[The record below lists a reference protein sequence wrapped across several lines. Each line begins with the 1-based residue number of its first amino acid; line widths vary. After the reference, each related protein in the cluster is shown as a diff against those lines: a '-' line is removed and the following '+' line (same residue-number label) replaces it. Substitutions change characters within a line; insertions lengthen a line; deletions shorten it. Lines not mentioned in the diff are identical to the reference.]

1 MTLALEGRT
10 CPRRK
15 PGRPRKQKPAQSPL
29 EDRPLTAADNQE
41 GEEAADPELA
51 LEQMFKEAEEKRQT
65 QSDLSSRTR
74 RRRKV
79 PQRSSDSPSHS
90 SITNHQ
96 ANVLLKT
103 GLKVPS
109 KARNLKPFSKRK
121 ESLGMKMMMKGAGK
135 NQKQKTQSTSKALA
149 IRIQKTTAMKTI
161 LIKYFF
167 IFPKIFSKIFYD

>member
-1 MTLALEGRT
+1 MCVWCVTRVSNTNSCCSGTVWCILKTVHSCATSVGPRSRLGPT
-10 CPRRK
+10 CTITTR
-15 PGRPRKQKPAQSPL
+15 SML
-29 EDRPLTAADNQE
+29 
-41 GEEAADPELA
+41 
-51 LEQMFKEAEEKRQT
+51 KRNASVVNTVT